1 MCVLAAASNIGNE
14 RPAVRQSSFG
24 GQGSP
29 SGQGWFLTTAVMPLQ
44 GFLELITKNA
54 TPYGLVVTLV
64 RDDLLD

>member
-1 MCVLAAASNIGNE
+1 MLVASALG
-14 RPAVRQSSFG
+14 SFG

-29 SGQGWFLTTAVMPLQ
+29 SSQGWFLTTAVMPLQ